1 MAKVII
7 IGGGIIGLS
16 TAYYLLQQGHQ
27 ITIIDKTDMLDGCS
41 YGNAGYVSPSHFVPL
56 ASPGIVKQGFKWMV
70 NSKSPFYVQPRLSM
84 SLFNWGIKFIKSAT
98 KEHVETSAIPLRDIS
113 LLSKNLYEELCNVP
127 GFNFYYENKG
137 MLDFF
142 KTEDNA
148 HHVELL
154 VEASKKLGL
163 DAKLLNK
170 EEVQQMEPGLNMD
183 IKGAVY
189 FKCDAHMYPNKL
201 MKDMIAFLKKN
212 GVKIQVN
219 EEVKKFI
226 TEGNNIKGIQTNLSE
241 YVGDNIVLAAG
252 AWSGEVA
259 AKLNLRIPM
268 VGGRGY
274 SLTYDNL
281 PFKIH
286 QPIILSEARVALTP
300 MAENKIRFGGTMEI
314 TSTNTPPRMNRVK
327 GILESVKRYF
337 PDIDIPVP
345 EKDKVWFGFRPCS
358 ADGMPY
364 IGKVNKY
371 KNLVI
376 ATGHAML
383 GLSLGA
389 ATGKLV
395 SEIIN
400 NEPASVNLKP
410 FDPNRFN

>member
-16 TAYYLLQQGHQ
+16 SAYYLLQQGHK

-84 SLFNWGIKFIKSAT
+84 NLFNWGIKFIKSAT

-148 HHVELL
+148 HHGELL

-170 EEVQQMEPGLNMD
+170 EEVQQMEPGLNMN

>member
-1 MAKVII
+1 MAKIII

-16 TAYYLLQQGHQ
+16 TAYYVLQQGHQ

-56 ASPGIVKQGFKWMV
+56 ASPGIVKQGFKWMI
-70 NSKSPFYVQPRLSM
+70 NSKSPFYVQPRLSK
-84 SLFNWGIKFIKSAT
+84 SLLNWGIKFIKSST
-98 KEHVETSAIPLRDIS
+98 KEHVASSAIPLRDIS
-113 LLSKNLYEELCNVP
+113 LLSKKLYEDLCNVA
-127 GFNFYYENKG
+127 GFDFYYENKG
-137 MLDFF
+137 MLEFF
-142 KTEDNA
+142 KTEENEY
-148 HHVELL
+148 HGEQI
-154 VEASKKLGL
+154 VEASIKLGL

-170 EEVQQMEPGLNMD
+170 QEVQQMEPRLNMD
-183 IKGAVY
+183 IRGAVY

-201 MKDMIAFLKKN
+201 MKDMIAFLKNK
-212 GVKIQVN
+212 GVKIQTN
-219 EEVKKFI
+219 EEVKNFI
-226 TEGNNIKGIQTNLSE
+226 TEGNNIKGVQTNFSE
-241 YVGDNIVLAAG
+241 YFGEHIVLATG

-259 AKLNLRIPM
+259 AKLNLKIPM

-274 SLTYDNL
+274 SMTFEDL

-314 TSTNTPPRMNRVK
+314 TSTNTPPKMNRVK
-327 GILESVKRYF
+327 GILESVKKYF
-337 PDIDIPVP
+337 PDVEIPFP
-345 EKDKVWFGFRPCS
+345 EKEKIWLGFRPCS
-358 ADGMPY
+358 ADGLPY
-364 IGKVNKY
+364 IGKTDKY

-376 ATGHAML
+376 ASGHAML

-410 FDPNRFN
+410 FDPCRFN

>member
-16 TAYYLLQQGHQ
+16 SAYYLLQQGHK

-41 YGNAGYVSPSHFVPL
+41 YGHAGYVSPSHFVPL

-84 SLFNWGIKFIKSAT
+84 NLFNWGIKFIKSAT

-148 HHVELL
+148 HHGELL

-170 EEVQQMEPGLNMD
+170 EEVQQMEPGLNMN